1 MMFDLMSCFRSM
13 KRVLNDSVVREI
25 ASNANLQEV
34 LDVEFETIRSDWKL
48 MREVFE
54 NPSSKVV
61 LPCNLSRL
69 VWNAQKL
76 FHVDMREVS
85 DLSPIKVVEDVSSLC
100 KRLLIVKGDD
110 RLSVEAQ
117 ANATLLMQC
126 HLRSFLSSNKVAFQH
141 RLTSEAF
148 DWLIGE
154 IESRFNQAMATPG
167 EMVGALAAQSLGE
180 PATQMTLN
188 TFHFAGVSAKNVT
201 LGVPRLKEI
210 INVSKKPKTPSLTVY
225 LKGAPARDAE
235 KCKVGNVFQ

>member
-1 MMFDLMSCFRSM
+1 MR
-13 KRVLNDSVVREI
+13 RVLNDNVVREV
-25 ASNANLQEV
+25 STNANAQSV
-34 LDVEFETIRSDWKL
+34 LDKEYSQIYDDWRLLRQIFEK
-48 MREVFE
+48 
-54 NPSSKVV
+54 PSSKVV

-76 FHVDMREVS
+76 FHIDLRAQS
-85 DLSPIKVVEDVSSLC
+85 DLNPIKVVEDVSGLC
-100 KRLLIVKGDD
+100 KRLVIVKGED
-110 RLSVEAQ
+110 RLSIEAQ

-126 HLRSFLSSNKVAFQH
+126 HLRSFLSSTNVAFQH
-141 RLTSEAF
+141 KLTSEAF

-154 IESRFNQAMATPG
+154 IETRFNQAMATPG

-235 KCKVGNVFQ
+235 KCKVRFC